1 MNFPEV
7 LFPQCFS
14 PEVLAGKIFS
24 SIESTKPVKNT
35 LRGFPLHLDADL
47 CWTPADITPEQYLIL
62 LSVED
67 IVAIENAMES
77 FKSLALPLPALE
89 PSTFV
94 LPAELADRLRVV
106 SKIVHTGIGFAVLRG
121 LDPKKYSEEENTIIY
136 CGIASHIGIQ
146 RNANSRGMAMVHIRD
161 ATNDAKPKDIADG
174 EELAPSKQ
182 KRGMKFHADRMYAD
196 MLSLYVRGQA
206 AEGGEQYI
214 ASSWTIYNKLMQQA
228 PEVLRILAGDWKWA
242 PEDNSEPGT
251 PNRMPALF
259 HKDGRI
265 ILQLVR
271 TPFLKNPGLATP
283 AQHFALDTVQ
293 QLAEENCIEL
303 DQQLGDIQ
311 IINNL
316 AILHTRSKFHDS
328 PSQKRHLMRLG
339 LRDPTE
345 AWSLP
350 DRYDEL
356 FGKAFVIPTDK
367 QTIPVTDFDAWRET
381 TTEDANHG

>member
-1 MNFPEV
+1 
-7 LFPQCFS
+7 
-14 PEVLAGKIFS
+14 
-24 SIESTKPVKNT
+24 
-35 LRGFPLHLDADL
+35 
-47 CWTPADITPEQYLIL
+47 
-62 LSVED
+62 
-67 IVAIENAMES
+67 
-77 FKSLALPLPALE
+77 
-89 PSTFV
+89 
-94 LPAELADRLRVV
+94 
-106 SKIVHTGIGFAVLRG
+106 
-121 LDPKKYSEEENTIIY
+121 
-136 CGIASHIGIQ
+136 
-146 RNANSRGMAMVHIRD
+146 
-161 ATNDAKPKDIADG
+161 
-174 EELAPSKQ
+174 
-182 KRGMKFHADRMYAD
+182 
-196 MLSLYVRGQA
+196 
-206 AEGGEQYI
+206 
-214 ASSWTIYNKLMQQA
+214 
-228 PEVLRILAGDWKWA
+228 
-242 PEDNSEPGT
+242 
-251 PNRMPALF
+251 MPALF

>member
-1 MNFPEV
+1 MSFPET
-7 LFPQCFS
+7 LFPQSFS
-14 PEVLAGKIFS
+14 YEVLAGKIFS
-24 SIESTKPVKNT
+24 STECIVKDR
-35 LRGFPLHLDADL
+35 LQEFPSHLDADL
-47 CWTPADITPEQYLIL
+47 CWTPADITPQQYLIK

-67 IVAIENAMES
+67 IVAIESAMEG
-77 FKSLALPLPALE
+77 FKGLALPLPALE

-121 LDPKKYSEEENTIIY
+121 LDPKKYTEEENTIIY

-146 RNANSRGMAMVHIRD
+146 RNANSHGMAMVHIRD
-161 ATNDAKPKDIADG
+161 ATNDAKPKNIADG
-174 EELAPSKQ
+174 EQLAPSK
-182 KRGMKFHADRMYAD
+182 KNSGMNFHADRMYAD

-206 AEGGEQYI
+206 AVGGEQYL

-228 PEVLRILAGDWKWA
+228 PEVLHILAGDWKWS
-242 PEDNSEPGT
+242 PEDNSKPGT

-265 ILQLVR
+265 ILQLVW
-271 TPFLKNPGLATP
+271 TPFLKNRSLATP
-283 AQHFALDTVQ
+283 AQHFALETVQ
-293 QLAEENCIEL
+293 KLAYENRIKL

-311 IINNL
+311 LINNL
-316 AILHTRSKFHDS
+316 AILHTRSEFKDS
-328 PSQKRHLMRLG
+328 PAQKRHLMRLG
-339 LRDPTE
+339 LRDPSE
-345 AWSLP
+345 AWTLP
-350 DRYDEL
+350 ERYDEL

-367 QTIPVTDFDAWRET
+367 QIIPVTDFDAWGET

>member
-1 MNFPEV
+1 MPTAVRIASVF
-7 LFPQCFS
+7 
-14 PEVLAGKIFS
+14 
-24 SIESTKPVKNT
+24 
-35 LRGFPLHLDADL
+35 LRMELVTGHSQDL
-47 CWTPADITPEQYLIL
+47 CWTRADITPEQYLIQ

-67 IVAIENAMES
+67 IVAIENAMEG
-77 FKSLALPLPALE
+77 FKSLALPLPSLE

-121 LDPKKYSEEENTIIY
+121 LDPKKYTEEENTIIY

-161 ATNDAKPKDIADG
+161 ATNDAKPKNIADG

-182 KRGMKFHADRMYAD
+182 KGGMKFHADRMYAD

-206 AEGGEQYI
+206 VVGGKQYL

-228 PEVLRILAGDWKWA
+228 PEVLRILAGDWKWS
-242 PEDNSEPGT
+242 PEDK
-251 PNRMPALF
+251 MPALF

-265 ILQLVR
+265 MLQLVW
-271 TPFLKNPGLATP
+271 TPFLKNRGLATP
-283 AQHFALDTVQ
+283 AQDFALNTVQ

-311 IINNL
+311 LINNL
-316 AILHTRSKFHDS
+316 AILHTRSKFRDS

-339 LRDPTE
+339 LRDPSE
-345 AWSLP
+345 AWTLP
-350 DRYDEL
+350 EHYDEL

-367 QTIPVTDFDAWRET
+367 QTIPVTDFDAWGET